1 MLRNCKTF
9 RKETEAERKYNPI
22 QEEKFIEMCNFG
34 SDNHDAKKN
43 LGNEKLQKTQLRKY
57 LERKYDKRLAQ
68 KIIVLFEW
76 PHSFLKV
83 NDYFDTIEQII
94 LNPSPDDNECIKT
107 LKLLTFN
114 LYDMNND
121 QQLCEADLFSLMRCQ
136 QDER

>member
-57 LERKYDKRLAQ
+57 LERKYDKRLA
-68 KIIVLFEW
+68 
-76 PHSFLKV
+76 
-83 NDYFDTIEQII
+83 
-94 LNPSPDDNECIKT
+94 
-107 LKLLTFN
+107 
-114 LYDMNND
+114 
-121 QQLCEADLFSLMRCQ
+121 
-136 QDER
+136 